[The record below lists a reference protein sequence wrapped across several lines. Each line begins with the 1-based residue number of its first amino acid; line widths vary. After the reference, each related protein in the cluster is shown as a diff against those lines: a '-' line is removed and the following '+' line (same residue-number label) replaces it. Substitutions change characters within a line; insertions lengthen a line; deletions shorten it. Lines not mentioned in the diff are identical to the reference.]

1 MSTQRLMAAALTN
14 TQSIWTDKHVKSFV
28 CLGWS
33 GVSADGPRSAAEG
46 SAAGQLSSSAPTPA
60 CWTGSSRPGSWPAF
74 TWSHSSS
81 NSSSSPSYSS
91 STLVTPPLP
100 PPYNSPSPL
109 YFPPL
114 YCPPSSSFLYVYN

>member
-91 STLVTPPLP
+91 NTLVTPPLP
-100 PPYNSPSPL
+100 PPYSPSPL
-109 YFPPL
+109 YGPPL